1 MRGVLVQ
8 WVWQCDTI
16 GVVPPMPL
24 NRLLLATA
32 LALPV
37 TAAGQSL
44 DLARD
49 LAKVELTAALDHP
62 RILMPAKRS
71 RLLMRERER
80 ESLRWTQFNLLIAGK
95 VDMPE
100 KGFAYSLYYVA
111 SQNKE
116 QGRKAVDWAL
126 GPSGTDLRQLA
137 IVYDWCQPLLTEA
150 ERTRLTAKLQAALEK
165 AAAAQDFAAVRNR
178 VLAAV
183 ALSGHVPGVEEKY
196 VKPVLGPW
204 WEKTV
209 LAPIRAGGTPIDP
222 KDHYALFEM
231 LHVVRDNFDIDLRE
245 TAAKHFTTLPV
256 YHLMSHYPAPF
267 PAAENEYRVPLM
279 KTHGEPDLREA
290 VRSRAAALAMV
301 AYDSNSQEM
310 QFLQGWLIQ
319 DRFLMRSAYGIPYE
333 FLWANPYQPGLS
345 FHYLPNIFHDPV
357 TGRLI
362 IRSEWED
369 NAIWYYQ
376 AAGQI
381 QLFEGG
387 EIHNLKQEAMGK
399 PLMMGNTVLL
409 PASLS
414 AQFSIDTTEPAHYYL
429 IGLKPDARYEIEVDD
444 EELRE
449 VATDHGGILK
459 LDFPALRKAG
469 VRLKLVRESSPKP
482 A

>member
-1 MRGVLVQ
+1 
-8 WVWQCDTI
+8 
-16 GVVPPMPL
+16 MPL
-24 NRLLLATA
+24 NRLLLTIALAFPGSGLIQIRGLAQGQDVANRDLTA
-32 LALPV
+32 L
-37 TAAGQSL
+37 
-44 DLARD
+44 
-49 LAKVELTAALDHP
+49 LDHP

-71 RLLMRERER
+71 RLLTRERER
-80 ESLRWTQFNLLIAGK
+80 ESLRWNQFNLLIAGK

-100 KGFAYSLYYVA
+100 KGLAHSLYYIA
-111 SQNKE
+111 SQDQE

-126 GPSGTDLRQLA
+126 GPATDLRQLA
-137 IVYDWCQPLLTEA
+137 IVFDWCQPLLKDA
-150 ERTRLTAKLQAALEK
+150 ERTRLAAKLQSGLEK
-165 AAAAQDFAAVRNR
+165 TAAAQDFSAVRNR

-183 ALSGHVPGVEEKY
+183 ALSGHLPGVEAKY
-196 VKPVLGPW
+196 LQPILGPW
-204 WEKTV
+204 WQKTI
-209 LAPIRAGGTPIDP
+209 LAPIASGAAPIDP
-222 KDHYALFEM
+222 KDHYALIEM

-267 PAAENEYRVPLM
+267 PAAENEYRIPLM

-290 VRSRAAALAMV
+290 IRSRAAALAMV

-345 FHYLPNIFHDPV
+345 FHYLPNIFHDPP

-362 IRSEWED
+362 VRSEWED
-369 NAIWYYQ
+369 DATWYYQ

-387 EIHNLKQEAMGK
+387 QIHNLRQEAMGK
-399 PLMMGNTVLL
+399 PLIMGNTVLM
-409 PASLS
+409 PAALS
-414 AQFSIDTTEPAHYYL
+414 AKFTIDTTEPSHYYL
-429 IGLKPDARYEIEVDD
+429 IGLKPDASYEIEVDD
-444 EELRE
+444 EEIRE
-449 VATDHGGILK
+449 LSTDHGGILK
-459 LDFPALRKAG
+459 LEFPAARKCG
-469 VRLKLVRESSPKP
+469 VRLRPVLPGSPKP